1 MTERLTDEQVAAAAS
16 GTFVGD
22 VQYLILDLAVE
33 VQQARQR
40 RCGNCAAWRGATKPT
55 TRDLG
60 ECRHADTYASGSV
73 TLADWFCADFKA
85 KP

>member
-1 MTERLTDEQVAAAAS
+1 MSDRLTDEQVAAAAA

-40 RCGNCAAWRGATKPT
+40 RCEKCVYWSSAWLTG
-55 TRDLG
+55 G
-60 ECRHADTYASGSV
+60 ASGWCEGPPPCCHNE
-73 TLADWFCADFKA
+73 TTPDYYCGNFT
-85 KP
+85 PR